1 MSEWY
6 QLSIEDVFTKLNS
19 SQHGLSDKES
29 KQRLEKHG
37 KNILPEQKT
46 ESLLKIFIDQFKS
59 PLIYV
64 LLLCSIIV
72 ILLKDLTD
80 GLIIFFVIILN
91 SVIGTIQEG
100 KAQNTL
106 LALKKFS
113 ETSSTVLRE
122 GKELIIPDT
131 HLIPGDIIII
141 REGEKV
147 PADARL
153 ITTNNLTVDEASIT
167 GENLPVFKIT
177 DSIKNKH
184 LPIHSQKNIIL
195 KGTNI
200 ISGNGRA
207 IIVET
212 GKNTFIG
219 KIASQISKIDT
230 DIPLKKSINKIS
242 NWIIKTITF
251 ISIIIFLFGLLKG
264 YDSAEIFLV
273 VVSLAVSVIPEG
285 LPVAITIVLATGVW
299 RMSKKNV
306 LVKKLQAVEA
316 LGQAKIIAV
325 DKTGTITKNELVVA
339 GVFVD
344 SKYFEVEGDGYE
356 PKGKI
361 YFKNNVIDIY
371 DHLNLKKIALI
382 STLASNASVQYDEI
396 NKKWKLSGDPT
407 EAAMLTLGRKLDL
420 NKDDLLIDNEI
431 ISEIPFDFNLKYHA
445 FVIQNQKKHNLYVVG
460 APDVLLSLCKKSK
473 KISEYEDFFHKMSK
487 NGMRVLAIASHK
499 NFNHELNIKNVKN
512 LDLLGLICMKDTIR
526 VETIDSVKRANQAGI
541 KVVMITGDH
550 KLTAISIGKESGIYK
565 EGDDIMTGNEIANMT
580 LDECMERIE
589 NVSIFSR
596 ITPEDKAKIILA
608 YRNKGYIIA
617 MTGDGVN
624 DAPSM
629 VAADLGVSMGHIG
642 TEVAKEASDLILLD
656 DNFGNIVSAIEE
668 GRNIYKTIK
677 RVILYLF
684 STSAGEIL
692 TIIIALFILDYP
704 LPILAVQIIW
714 LNLVTDGFLNVALA
728 LEPKDKNL
736 LTEEFTKQSKNL
748 VDDLMITRI
757 IIMSSVMAFGTLLYF
772 GQFFEKDIEKAWTIS
787 LTILAMYQWFNAWNC
802 RSENKSIFTINP
814 LRNKSL
820 IWMTLLVIILQIFAI
835 YNPIMQ
841 KILKT
846 VPLDLN
852 EWLMIIP
859 IASSII
865 FIEEIRKLIFRI
877 KGNIVIR
884 KKTNII
890 KI

>member
-306 LVKKLQAVEA
+306 LVKKLQAEEA
-316 LGQAKIIAV
+316 LVQAKIIAV
-325 DKTGTITKNELVVA
+325 DKN
-339 GVFVD
+339 
-344 SKYFEVEGDGYE
+344 
-356 PKGKI
+356 
-361 YFKNNVIDIY
+361 
-371 DHLNLKKIALI
+371 
-382 STLASNASVQYDEI
+382 
-396 NKKWKLSGDPT
+396 
-407 EAAMLTLGRKLDL
+407 
-420 NKDDLLIDNEI
+420 
-431 ISEIPFDFNLKYHA
+431 
-445 FVIQNQKKHNLYVVG
+445 
-460 APDVLLSLCKKSK
+460 
-473 KISEYEDFFHKMSK
+473 
-487 NGMRVLAIASHK
+487 
-499 NFNHELNIKNVKN
+499 
-512 LDLLGLICMKDTIR
+512 
-526 VETIDSVKRANQAGI
+526 
-541 KVVMITGDH
+541 
-550 KLTAISIGKESGIYK
+550 
-565 EGDDIMTGNEIANMT
+565 
-580 LDECMERIE
+580 
-589 NVSIFSR
+589 
-596 ITPEDKAKIILA
+596 
-608 YRNKGYIIA
+608 
-617 MTGDGVN
+617 
-624 DAPSM
+624 
-629 VAADLGVSMGHIG
+629 
-642 TEVAKEASDLILLD
+642 
-656 DNFGNIVSAIEE
+656 
-668 GRNIYKTIK
+668 
-677 RVILYLF
+677 
-684 STSAGEIL
+684 
-692 TIIIALFILDYP
+692 
-704 LPILAVQIIW
+704 
-714 LNLVTDGFLNVALA
+714 
-728 LEPKDKNL
+728 
-736 LTEEFTKQSKNL
+736 
-748 VDDLMITRI
+748 
-757 IIMSSVMAFGTLLYF
+757 
-772 GQFFEKDIEKAWTIS
+772 
-787 LTILAMYQWFNAWNC
+787 
-802 RSENKSIFTINP
+802 
-814 LRNKSL
+814 
-820 IWMTLLVIILQIFAI
+820 
-835 YNPIMQ
+835 
-841 KILKT
+841 
-846 VPLDLN
+846 
-852 EWLMIIP
+852 
-859 IASSII
+859 
-865 FIEEIRKLIFRI
+865 
-877 KGNIVIR
+877 
-884 KKTNII
+884 
-890 KI
+890 